1 MAAIENGFPLSASIG
16 IGLVGYGIHDKRW
29 RKLRVISDRCQ
40 FVTCPCPDREEAGR
54 IGGALV
60 GKGLAAAVNIV
71 SQDSVYRWRGQV
83 REAREYLLIIK
94 GPRNNYELIERTI
107 LDMHSYEL
115 PGIAAVPLVDGFEPY
130 LEWIGRGGAG

>member
-1 MAAIENGFPLSASIG
+1 M
-16 IGLVGYGIHDKRW
+16 
-29 RKLRVISDRCQ
+29 
-40 FVTCPCPDREEAGR
+40 TCPCPDREEAGR

-71 SQDSVYRWRGQV
+71 
-83 REAREYLLIIK
+83 IIK

-130 LEWIGRGGAG
+130 LEWIGRGGSG